1 MRIKILQNE
10 VPEVK
15 LIDKDK
21 IAMFSKKIQTIKT
34 LLITF
39 GMWCE
44 SCREDLPKYIETFKN
59 KNVDVY
65 LLLVDSQK
73 KRLNYIVQLS

>member
-1 MRIKILQNE
+1 
-10 VPEVK
+10 
-15 LIDKDK
+15 
-21 IAMFSKKIQTIKT
+21 
-34 LLITF
+34 
-39 GMWCE
+39 MWCE

-73 KRLNYIVQLS
+73 KTVELYCQLS